1 MGLQNRSKY
10 LSPLALMMGVGKK
23 KKTPTATPSGFKR
36 GGKVKKGGVA
46 QVHKGEKVVGK
57 RHRSKKR

>member
-1 MGLQNRSKY
+1 MPLQNRSKY

-23 KKTPTATPSGFKR
+23 KTAKPSGFKR

-46 QVHKGEKVVGK
+46 KVHKGEKVVSK